1 VVTAA
6 AGRRPDRRIRCVIS
20 RVSAAAAHRPLA
32 EANGCLLTGR
42 VRNDTGCATGRQNSL
57 VTSRIT
63 SPIPYRPL
71 NNEAWSRQPTG
82 EAETSYGRLRFA
94 TVTVYGGYRPA
105 APVRVG

>member
-1 VVTAA
+1 MTAPA
-6 AGRRPDRRIRCVIS
+6 RPTDSLRDLPRFCGSGSTALSPRLMGV
-20 RVSAAAAHRPLA
+20 
-32 EANGCLLTGR
+32 LLTGR
-42 VRNDTGCATGRQNSL
+42 VRNDAGSATGRQNSL

>member
-1 VVTAA
+1 MTAA

-42 VRNDTGCATGRQNSL
+42 VRNDAGSATGYQNS
-57 VTSRIT
+57 RDFADYFANCI
-63 SPIPYRPL
+63 YRPL
-71 NNEAWSRQPTG
+71 NNKARSRQPTG